1 MSDYQFITERG
12 VIVPDTA
19 DSRERVIEL
28 FRSAFGNDIDTDP
41 STPSGLLI
49 TMFTEQRDAVARNN
63 AALANQINP
72 EQSTG
77 VFLDALFGFTGGQRN
92 PATRSIINRVT
103 LTGDAGTVVP
113 VGTIARTISGDQFQS
128 VAQVTLNVM
137 GTATA
142 DFIAIEYGPI
152 ECGAHE
158 LQTIAT
164 SVLGLIGIDNATGAV
179 VGRKSETDSQ
189 VRRRRRTTLAIQS
202 ISTPE
207 AIRSRLANIET
218 VRSHQFLEN
227 YTDETAVKR
236 GITLKANSIWVCV
249 EGGTD
254 EEIATAIHDSKT
266 IGAGYN
272 GDVQYDI
279 VDPRSLVTYP
289 ILFDRPREVALLIR
303 VTVRASSLDVQ
314 NLIPDL
320 VMNYVNGELE
330 GDVSFV
336 VGVDVSP
343 WEISGAI
350 NQQEPLI
357 SVQKVE
363 LSLVGSGVWS
373 SDVYALDIDQVA
385 RTQRSSI
392 TVVIV

>member
-1 MSDYQFITERG
+1 MSDYQFITDRG

-72 EQSTG
+72 DIATG
-77 VFLDALFGFTGGQRN
+77 VFQDAIFGFTGGQRR
-92 PATRSIINRVT
+92 PATRSIINGVT
-103 LTGDAGTVVP
+103 LTGDAGTIVP
-113 VGTIARTISGDQFQS
+113 AGTIARTINGDQFQS
-128 VAQVTLNVM
+128 VSQVTLNVM
-137 GTATA
+137 GTAKV
-142 DFIAIEYGPI
+142 DFIAIEYGPV

-164 SVLGLIGIDNATGAV
+164 SVLGLIGIDNDTGAV
-179 VGRKSETDSQ
+179 VGRKAETDSQ
-189 VRRRRRTTLAIQS
+189 VRRRRRETLAIQS
-202 ISTPE
+202 MSTPE
-207 AIRSRLANIET
+207 AIRSRLGNIET

-227 YTDETAVKR
+227 YTDESVVKR
-236 GITLKANSIWVCV
+236 GITLKPNSVWACV

-254 EEIATAIHDSKT
+254 AEIAAALHDSKT
-266 IGAGYN
+266 MGAGYN
-272 GDVQYDI
+272 GAVQYDI
-279 VDPRSLVTYP
+279 VDPRSLVPYP
-289 ILFDRPREVALLIR
+289 VAFDRPREVALLIR
-303 VTVRASSLDVQ
+303 ITVRASSLDAQ

-373 SDVYALDIDQVA
+373 SNVYGLDIDQVA

>member
-19 DSRERVIEL
+19 DIRARVIEL
-28 FRSAFGNDIDTDP
+28 FQSAFGNDIDTDP
-41 STPSGLLI
+41 STPSGVLI

-77 VFLDALFGFTGGQRN
+77 VFLDGLFGFTGGERK
-92 PATRSIINRVT
+92 PATRSIINGVT

-113 VGTIARTISGDQFQS
+113 AGTIARTINGDQFAS
-128 VAQVTLNVM
+128 VAQVVLNAG

-142 DFIAIEYGPI
+142 DFIAIEYGPV

-164 SVLGLIGIDNATGAV
+164 SVLGLIGIDNTTGAV
-179 VGRKSETDSQ
+179 VGRKAETDSQ
-189 VRRRRRTTLAIQS
+189 VRRRRRETLAIQS
-202 ISTPE
+202 MSTPE
-207 AIRSRLANIET
+207 AIRSRLGNIET
-218 VRSHQFLEN
+218 VRSYQFLEN
-227 YTDETAVKR
+227 YTDAPVVKR
-236 GITLKANSIWVCV
+236 GITLKPHSIWACV

-254 EEIATAIHDSKT
+254 AEIATALHESKT
-266 IGAGYN
+266 MGAGYN
-272 GDVQYDI
+272 GAAQYDI
-279 VDPRSLVTYP
+279 IDPRSLVAYP
-289 ILFDRPREVALLIR
+289 ILFDRPSEVALLIR
-303 VTVRASSLDVQ
+303 VTVRASSLDAQ

-320 VMNYVNGELE
+320 VMNYVNGDLE

-343 WEISGAI
+343 WEIAGAI

-363 LSLVGSGVWS
+363 LSLAGSSVWS
-373 SDVYALDIDQVA
+373 SNVYALDIDQVA

>member
-28 FRSAFGNDIDTDP
+28 FRSAFGDDIDTDP
-41 STPSGLLI
+41 STPSGVLI

-77 VFLDALFGFTGGQRN
+77 VFLDGLFGLTGGQRN
-92 PATRSIINRVT
+92 PATRSIINGVT
-103 LTGDAGTVVP
+103 LTGDAGAVVP
-113 VGTIARTISGDQFQS
+113 AGTIARTINGDQFAS
-128 VAQVTLNVM
+128 VAQVTLNAM
-137 GTATA
+137 GAA
-142 DFIAIEYGPI
+142 AVDFMAIEYGPI

-158 LQTIAT
+158 LQTITT
-164 SVLGLIGIDNATGAV
+164 SVLGLIGIDNNTGAV
-179 VGRKSETDSQ
+179 VGRKAETDSQ
-189 VRRRRRTTLAIQS
+189 VRRRRRQTLAIQS
-202 ISTPE
+202 MSTPE
-207 AIRSRLANIET
+207 AIRSRLGNIET
-218 VRSHQFLEN
+218 VRSYQFLEN
-227 YTDETAVKR
+227 YTNETVFKR
-236 GITLKANSIWVCV
+236 GIELKEHSIWVCV

-254 EEIATAIHDSKT
+254 AEIATALHDTKT
-266 IGAGYN
+266 MGAGYN
-272 GDVQYDI
+272 GAVQYDI
-279 VDPRSLVTYP
+279 VDPRSLVPYP
-289 ILFDRPREVALLIR
+289 VLFDRPREVELLIR

-314 NLIPDL
+314 NLVPDL

-363 LSLVGSGVWS
+363 LSLVGSNVWS
-373 SDVYALDIDQVA
+373 SDVYELDIDQVA

-392 TVVIV
+392 SVVIV

>member
-72 EQSTG
+72 EQSMG
-77 VFLDALFGFTGGQRN
+77 VFLDTLFGFTGGHRT
-92 PATRSIINRVT
+92 PATRSIINGVT

-113 VGTIARTISGDQFQS
+113 AGTIARSFNGDQFQS
-128 VAQVTLNVM
+128 MAQVTLNAS
-137 GTATA
+137 GTATV
-142 DFIAIEYGPI
+142 DFIAIEYGAI

-158 LQTIAT
+158 LQTIET
-164 SVLGLIGIDNATGAV
+164 SVLGLIGIDNTTGAV

-189 VRRRRRTTLAIQS
+189 VRRRRRKTLAIQS
-202 ISTPE
+202 MSTPE
-207 AIRSRLANIET
+207 AIRSRLGNIEA

-227 YTDETAVKR
+227 YTDETVVKR
-236 GITLKANSIWVCV
+236 GITLKEHSIWACV

-254 EEIATAIHDSKT
+254 AEIATALHESKT
-266 IGAGYN
+266 MGAGYN
-272 GDVQYDI
+272 GSVQYDI
-279 VDPRSLVTYP
+279 VDPRSLVPYP
-289 ILFDRPREVALLIR
+289 VLFDRPREVALLIR
-303 VTVRASSLDVQ
+303 VTVRSSSLDVQ
-314 NLIPDL
+314 SLVPAL

-363 LSLVGSGVWS
+363 LSLVGSNVWS

-392 TVVIV
+392 KVVTL

>member
-1 MSDYQFITERG
+1 MSDYQFITDRG
-12 VIVPDTA
+12 VIIPDTA
-19 DSRERVIEL
+19 ESRERVIEL

-41 STPSGLLI
+41 STPSGVLI
-49 TMFTEQRDAVARNN
+49 AMFTEQRDAVARNN

-72 EQSTG
+72 KQSTG
-77 VFLDALFGFTGGQRN
+77 VFLDTLFGFTGGHRT
-92 PATRSIINRVT
+92 PATRSTINGVT
-103 LTGDAGTVVP
+103 LTGDAGTIVP
-113 VGTIARTISGDQFQS
+113 AGTIARSFNGDQFQS
-128 VAQVTLNVM
+128 VAQVTLNAL
-137 GTATA
+137 GTATV
-142 DFIAIEYGPI
+142 DFIAIEYGTI
-152 ECGAHE
+152 TCQAHE

-164 SVLGLIGIDNATGAV
+164 SVLGLIGIDNNTGAV
-179 VGRKSETDSQ
+179 VGRIAETDSQ
-189 VRRRRRTTLAIQS
+189 VRRRRRQTLAIQS
-202 ISTPE
+202 MSSPE
-207 AIRSRLANIET
+207 AIRSRLGNIET

-227 YTDETAVKR
+227 YTDAPAVIR
-236 GITLKANSIWVCV
+236 GITLKEHSIWVCV

-254 EEIATAIHDSKT
+254 AEIATALHDSKT
-266 IGAGYN
+266 MGAGYN
-272 GDVQYDI
+272 GAVQYDI
-279 VDPRSLVTYP
+279 IDPRSLVPYP
-289 ILFDRPREVALLIR
+289 VLFDRPREVALLIR

-314 NLIPDL
+314 SLIPDL

-330 GDVSFV
+330 GDVSFI

-363 LSLVGSGVWS
+363 LSLAGSNVWS

>member
-1 MSDYQFITERG
+1 MSDYQFITDRG
-12 VIVPDTA
+12 VIIPDTS

-72 EQSTG
+72 DQATG
-77 VFLDALFGFTGGQRN
+77 VFLDGLFGFTGGQRN
-92 PATRSIINRVT
+92 PATRSIINGVT

-113 VGTIARTISGDQFQS
+113 VGTIARTIKGDQFQS
-128 VAQVTLNVM
+128 VEQVTLNVM
-137 GTATA
+137 GTANV

-164 SVLGLIGIDNATGAV
+164 SVLGLIGIDNPTGAV
-179 VGRKSETDSQ
+179 VGRIAETDSQ
-189 VRRRRRTTLAIQS
+189 VRRRRRETLAIQS
-202 ISTPE
+202 MSTPE
-207 AIRSRLANIET
+207 AIRSRLGNIET

-227 YTDETAVKR
+227 YTDTTVVKR
-236 GITLKANSIWVCV
+236 GITLKEHSIWVCV

-266 IGAGYN
+266 MGAGYN
-272 GDVQYDI
+272 GAVQYDI

-320 VMNYVNGELE
+320 VMSYVNGELE
-330 GDVSFV
+330 GDISFV

-363 LSLVGSGVWS
+363 LSLVGSGTWS
-373 SDVYALDIDQVA
+373 SDVYELDIDQVA